1 MLEKAEA
8 IFSASSQEKVSWED
22 FCLWAEDLKKE
33 ASPHTLLGG
42 MFMEYHAPKLVVHLL
57 NGTQTLNYYR
67 RDPLNTLPG
76 LEDQLRYAISSIN
89 ADAGVRRAQ
98 GKRKRWVAKPLDE
111 LYLEAL
117 HHKWESTAW
126 GKAFELCACS
136 LLGVTLKRAS
146 MRDYVELGVGM
157 MLAQDFTSR

>member
-8 IFSASSQEKVSWED
+8 IFSTSSQEKVSWED
-22 FCLWAEDLKKE
+22 FCIWAEDLKKE
-33 ASPHTLLGG
+33 ASPHVLLGG
-42 MFMEYHAPKLVVHLL
+42 MFMEYQAPGLVVHVLS
-57 NGTQTLNYYR
+57 GTQTLTYYR
-67 RDPLNTLPG
+67 RDPLGTLPG
-76 LEDQLRYAISSIN
+76 LENQLRLAISSIN
-89 ADAGVRRAQ
+89 LDSGVRVAQ
-98 GKRKRWVAKPLDE
+98 GKRKRWIAKPLDE

-117 HHKWESTAW
+117 RHKWESAAW

-146 MRDYVELGVGM
+146 MRDYVELGIGM